1 MQTRFG
7 NEVSTL
13 VAANT
18 GTEDINLRLV
28 VLSSIDPTT
37 MLKSSV
43 LSLDAAGLTFSA
55 VSDVTWLAPLLDLLK
70 TPPGAFA
77 DMKPSDKTYFNVSLA
92 DCHVAVFGLADK
104 GTLAMHLKQV
114 DCNSTLSSRE
124 GNHGVIDVGQIT
136 VRLSDRKNTEPSHA
150 SKVSMPRPAM
160 FQQSDDCIT
169 GYWMGSASQPAR
181 RPHHRNS
188 CCFSHNTEYL

>member
-43 LSLDAAGLTFSA
+43 ISLDAAGLTFSA
-55 VSDVTWLAPLLDLLK
+55 VSDVAWLAPLLDLLK

-77 DMKPSDKTYFNVSLA
+77 DMNPTDKTYFKVSLA

-136 VRLSDRKNTEPSHA
+136 VRLHDGNNTEPSHA
-150 SKVSMPRPAM
+150 SKVNTASTVM
-160 FQQSDDCIT
+160 FQWPDYCTT
-169 GYWMGSASQPAR
+169 GYRMGSAS
-181 RPHHRNS
+181 
-188 CCFSHNTEYL
+188 

>member
-136 VRLSDRKNTEPSHA
+136 VRLHDGNNTEPSHA
-150 SKVSMPRPAM
+150 SKVNTASTVM
-160 FQQSDDCIT
+160 FQWPDYCTT
-169 GYWMGSASQPAR
+169 GYRMGSAS
-181 RPHHRNS
+181 
-188 CCFSHNTEYL
+188 